1 MVLSTRQQHML
12 AAWAAHEGER
22 RSLAPNNGTNMLSHD
37 PNMHSTIG
45 VQPGTRLYRIIRI
58 TDAWRLWLATRDFIH
73 GTYMDLYG
81 DGTAIRTECRPDE
94 GDEVY
99 RIRPSDEEI
108 INRGVAEPRPQL
120 STQSEDEGTT
130 NETP

>member
-1 MVLSTRQQHML
+1 
-12 AAWAAHEGER
+12 
-22 RSLAPNNGTNMLSHD
+22 
-37 PNMHSTIG
+37 
-45 VQPGTRLYRIIRI
+45 
-58 TDAWRLWLATRDFIH
+58 LATRDFIH